1 MPSTVTVAV
10 AVLPLEVFAV
20 MVAVPSET
28 AVTVPPETFATL
40 SLLDVHVTVLSVAFA
55 GVTVAVKVSVL
66 PVVRVRLDGEIV
78 TPVASMILSFFVTV
92 TFTVAVLPLLVVA
105 VMVAVPIEIPFITPP
120 DTVATL
126 SLLDVHLTLLFVA
139 LEGVTVAFTVVVVA

>member
-1 MPSTVTVAV
+1 M

-20 MVAVPSET
+20 IVAVPSAT
-28 AVTVPPETFATL
+28 AVTVPPDTFATL
-40 SLLDVHVTVLSVAFA
+40 SLLDVHVTVLSVALD
-55 GVTVAVKVSVL
+55 GETVAVSVPVL
-66 PVVRVRLDGEIV
+66 PVVRVRLVGEIV
-78 TPVASMILSFFVTV
+78 TPVASIILSFFVTV

-105 VMVAVPIEIPFITPP
+105 VIVAVPMETPLMIPP